1 MAAFVVAVQ
10 VALTPKQTRAV
21 EALLRCRTREDAAR
35 DAGISPR
42 TLRRWLQDESFQ
54 DALHDAVRESLAD
67 AVLRLKSSA
76 LVAVDSLVDVA
87 RYAESEHAR
96 VQAAGRLLDA
106 NMRLLQD
113 AARGI
118 PNGPVPTFVWNPG
131 ERHAAPR
138 IVLGV
143 EPRRY
148 EPTISPETYREVE
161 EFLLG
166 GNDDDEEEAE
176 G

>member
-1 MAAFVVAVQ
+1 MVAVQ

-21 EALLRCRTREDAAR
+21 KALLRCSTHEDAAR
-35 DAGISPR
+35 AAGISPR
-42 TLRRWLQDESFQ
+42 TLRRWLQDEAFQ
-54 DALHDAVRESLAD
+54 DALHDAV
-67 AVLRLKSSA
+67 
-76 LVAVDSLVDVA
+76 VAVDSLVDVA

-118 PNGPVPTFVWNPG
+118 PNGPVPTFVWNPD
-131 ERHAAPR
+131 ERDAAPR

-148 EPTISPETYREVE
+148 EPTIPPERYREVE
-161 EFLLG
+161 ELLLG
-166 GNDDDEEEAE
+166 ENDDGEEETE

>member
-1 MAAFVVAVQ
+1 MVAVQ

-21 EALLRCRTREDAAR
+21 EALLRCRTHEDAAKA
-35 DAGISPR
+35 AGISPR
-42 TLRRWLQDESFQ
+42 TLRRWLAEDDFQ
-54 DALHDAVRESLAD
+54 DALHDAVRESLSD
-67 AVLRLKSSA
+67 AVLMLKSSA
-76 LVAVDSLVDVA
+76 VTAIGALVDVA
-87 RYAESEHAR
+87 QDAESEHAR

-118 PNGPVPTFVWNPG
+118 ASGPTPTFIYDPD
-131 ERHAAPR
+131 ERDAAPT

-148 EPTISPETYREVE
+148 EPTIPPERYREVE
-161 EFLLG
+161 ELLLG
-166 GNDDDEEEAE
+166 ENDDDEEETEA
-176 G
+176 